1 MSDQKRLRVA
11 VIGAGGITPLRHVP
25 AFRTVPGVE
34 VVGVIDTH
42 ADRAASVAARCRL
55 AYHGT
60 SLDQPW
66 FEAVDAVSVAVPPL
80 QHFPVV
86 SACLERGKHVLLE
99 KPFTV
104 DAADAERLT
113 ADADGRRLVL
123 AMVHNLLF
131 SRGINRLRALRDAGA
146 LGDML
151 GFHVHQTST
160 AERLFPPWRDQLP
173 FGLFFD
179 ESPHPLYLL
188 RDIGGEVT
196 FDGAMATPSHI
207 GRNTP
212 AAVTVHLTVGGR
224 PATLYSG
231 FEASLSEWHVIVY
244 GSRALAAF
252 DIFRDILVVIPHDGR
267 HTAGN
272 ILRTTRE
279 GVRTHL
285 SGVVSSGV
293 RHLTGRLLYGNAENF
308 RRFVAAIRDGQ
319 PPAAISAADGL
330 VISRLQHQ
338 IVERLTFLRGQ
349 PDGGR
354 SPTS

>member
-1 MSDQKRLRVA
+1 MPLATSGRSREARRRLRTRRSVAVEVRVSDQKRLRVA

-196 FDGAMATPSHI
+196 FDGAM
-207 GRNTP
+207 
-212 AAVTVHLTVGGR
+212 
-224 PATLYSG
+224 
-231 FEASLSEWHVIVY
+231 
-244 GSRALAAF
+244 
-252 DIFRDILVVIPHDGR
+252 
-267 HTAGN
+267 
-272 ILRTTRE
+272 TTRCPHRPQHA
-279 GVRTHL
+279 GRRDRASHCRRQASDSCSADSRPLCPNGT
-285 SGVVSSGV
+285 SSS
-293 RHLTGRLLYGNAENF
+293 TGRV
-308 RRFVAAIRDGQ
+308 RWPRSTS
-319 PPAAISAADGL
+319 SA
-330 VISRLQHQ
+330 
-338 IVERLTFLRGQ
+338 
-349 PDGGR
+349 
-354 SPTS
+354 TSWW